1 MLPRC
6 WPWSR
11 VSQPRE
17 DAAPTPGSPPA
28 PRAIPVKSWD
38 EVPDFDSWDE
48 LAAYW
53 ETHDAS
59 RLFGSGW
66 RRLVLRIWAGFWY
79 AVGFVWGL
87 FSKRS

>member
-1 MLPRC
+1 MPPRC

-28 PRAIPVKSWD
+28 PRLVKSWRD
-38 EVPDFDSWDE
+38 VPDFDSEDDE
-48 LAAYW
+48 VAYW
-53 ETHDAS
+53 NSHDAS

-66 RRLVLRIWAGFWY
+66 RRLVLRVWAGFWY
-79 AVGFVWGL
+79 AVGFIEGL
-87 FSKRS
+87 FTRQQ